1 MKTTLSSLL
10 LAITLVLG
18 GCASVDSRINQNKAV
33 FNEWSPE
40 VQATIRAGRVDL
52 GFTPK
57 QVKVALGE
65 PDRIFTRTTEEG
77 TAEIWAYYDK
87 KPKFSL
93 GLGVSSGG
101 YGSGVGGGVAYDRH
115 DERFEDAVRVVL
127 MQGKVTA
134 VEMKKAK

>member
-1 MKTTLSSLL
+1 
-10 LAITLVLG
+10 
-18 GCASVDSRINQNKAV
+18 VDSRINQNKAV

-57 QVKVALGE
+57 QLKVALGE